1 MDEAAGAVRSATTV
15 DGLER
20 LLGAI
25 ERGEAP
31 KPEWIALRGACRLD
45 RLSEAAL
52 AALLPRLHRA
62 VLRGLRAPGFEEL
75 PRRRRL
81 ALWRA
86 VASRGFHDF
95 SDLGWTKSWDSPFV
109 ESYDYVGDYLAGG
122 LAALDPF
129 RVYSAVLGTHDF
141 GVHDFVSTE
150 LCRGVRTVV
159 EPMAGCADFAY
170 QGHFRHPELRYL
182 MFDLDPKARDHVAS
196 LRWRP
201 EADWHYWLGNVL
213 DERVWRRVKR
223 LTTGRSLA
231 YIGKQSHHYL
241 DAPQL
246 LRLLDL
252 GTRYVDFFMLEVQE
266 PALVTDL
273 EDEEDLTRPEM
284 KDAGFQA
291 LLVDEPGT
299 RPNPLTH
306 ALSFSLQVR
315 DRRGR
320 RDLFHYRGWT
330 SWQPVTLHGMAQLLG
345 LRLLFFDPSH
355 AAFRPVQEAAGSD
368 DAAENV
374 NFLVFTRRARR
385 AAAGPASTAV
395 RKSK

>member
-1 MDEAAGAVRSATTV
+1 MHQGDTVRSATTV
-15 DGLER
+15 AGLDR

-25 ERGEAP
+25 EAGREE
-31 KPEWIALRGACRLD
+31 KPAWIALRGECRLE
-45 RLSEAAL
+45 RLPEASLDAL
-52 AALLPRLHRA
+52 VRRLHRC
-62 VLRGLRAPGFEEL
+62 VLRGFRAPAPRGL
-75 PRRRRL
+75 GRRRRL

-95 SDLGWTKSWDSPFV
+95 SDEGWTKSWDSPFV

-122 LAALDPF
+122 LGALDPF

-141 GVHDFVSTE
+141 SVHDFVSTE
-150 LCRGVRTVV
+150 LCRGVGTVV

-170 QGHFRHPELRYL
+170 EGHFRHPELRYL
-182 MFDLDPKARDHVAS
+182 MFDLDPKARDHVSS
-196 LRWRP
+196 LRWRDD
-201 EADWHYWLGNVL
+201 ADRHYWIGNVL
-213 DERVWRRVKR
+213 DERVWRRVQAM
-223 LTTGRSLA
+223 TSGRSLS

-241 DAPQL
+241 DARQL

-252 GTRYVDFFMLEVQE
+252 GTRHVDFFMLEVQE
-266 PALVTDL
+266 PSLVSDL
-273 EDEEDLTRPEM
+273 ADEEDLTRPEM

-291 LLVDEPGT
+291 LLADDPGV

-320 RDLFHYRGWT
+320 RTLFRYADWT
-330 SWQPVTLHGMAQLLG
+330 GWQPVALHAMAQILG
-345 LRLLFFDPSH
+345 VRLLFFDPDRGE
-355 AAFRPVQEAAGSD
+355 FRPVDEAAGLASTVD
-368 DAAENV
+368 NV

-385 AAAGPASTAV
+385 ARRA
-395 RKSK
+395 

>member
-1 MDEAAGAVRSATTV
+1 MDQSGTLRSATTV
-15 DGLER
+15 EGLER

-25 ERGEAP
+25 EGGAEP
-31 KPEWIALRGACRLD
+31 KPTWIALRGGCRLD
-45 RLSEAAL
+45 RLSPAAL
-52 AALLPRLHRA
+52 DGLLPRLHRS
-62 VLRGLRAPGFEEL
+62 VLRGFRSPAPDGL
-75 PRRRRL
+75 GRKRRL

-95 SDLGWTKSWDSPFV
+95 SDEGWTKSWDSPFV

-141 GVHDFVSTE
+141 SVHDFASTE
-150 LCRGVRTVV
+150 LCRGVGTVV

-170 QGHFRHPELRYL
+170 EGHFRHPELRYL
-182 MFDLDPKARDHVAS
+182 MFDLDPKARDHVAA
-196 LRWRP
+196 LRWR
-201 EADWHYWLGNVL
+201 EDADWHYWLGNVL
-213 DERVWRRVKR
+213 DERVWRRVKS
-223 LTTGRSLA
+223 LSSGRSLS

-266 PALVTDL
+266 PSLVSDL
-273 EDEEDLTRPEM
+273 VEEEDLTRPEM

-291 LLVDEPGT
+291 LLVDDPGV

-315 DRRGR
+315 DRRAR
-320 RDLFHYRGWT
+320 RTLFRYTNWT
-330 SWQPVTLHGMAQLLG
+330 GWQPVALHAMAQLLG
-345 LRLLFFDPSH
+345 LRLFFFDPDRSE
-355 AAFRPVQEAAGSD
+355 FRPVEEAAGLTSTVD
-368 DAAENV
+368 NV

-385 AAAGPASTAV
+385 PRSL
-395 RKSK
+395 RNPK